1 MQKLLGINTNYK
13 TVKSEKVGVLTGII
27 YMAPYNLSGK
37 NVCPGASAGC
47 AAACLNTAGR
57 GAMGVVQKAR
67 LKKTNRFFEDRQ
79 QFLWDLAGEI
89 SNLERQAKAKGL
101 KAAVRLNGTSDLP
114 YERYKL
120 SGTKRRDSDKNIMEM
135 FPNVQFY
142 DYTKLENR
150 IVGQTLPANYHL
162 TFSRA
167 EDNDHKLEDVLKH
180 TSAAVVFSGELPE
193 TWRGYPVIDG
203 DEHDA
208 RFTDAGPG
216 VIIGLTAKGKA
227 RHDTSG
233 FVVPSE
239 ILN

>member
-1 MQKLLGINTNYK
+1 M
-13 TVKSEKVGVLTGII
+13 
-27 YMAPYNLSGK
+27 
-37 NVCPGASAGC
+37 
-47 AAACLNTAGR
+47 
-57 GAMGVVQKAR
+57 
-67 LKKTNRFFEDRQ
+67 
-79 QFLWDLAGEI
+79 DLAGEI
-89 SNLERQAKAKGL
+89 GKLQRRAAAKGL

-114 YERYKL
+114 YERYKVP
-120 SGTKRRDSDKNIMEM
+120 GTDKNIMEL
-135 FPNVQFY
+135 FPDVQFY

-167 EDNDHKLEDVLKH
+167 EDNDHKLEAVLEH

-216 VIIGLTAKGKA
+216 VIIGLKAKGKA
-227 RHDTSG
+227 RHDASG
-233 FVVPSE
+233 FV
-239 ILN
+239 ITN

>member
-13 TVKSEKVGVLTGII
+13 TIKSEKVGVLTGII

-227 RHDTSG
+227 RHDSSG

>member
-1 MQKLLGINTNYK
+1 
-13 TVKSEKVGVLTGII
+13 
-27 YMAPYNLSGK
+27 
-37 NVCPGASAGC
+37 
-47 AAACLNTAGR
+47 
-57 GAMGVVQKAR
+57 MGVVQKAR
-67 LKKTNRFFEDRQ
+67 LKKTNRFWDDRG
-79 QFLWDLAGEI
+79 QFLWDLVNEI
-89 SNLERQAKAKGL
+89 TALEKRAAAKGL

-114 YERYKL
+114 YERYKVP
-120 SGTKRRDSDKNIMEM
+120 GTDMNIMEI
-135 FPNVQFY
+135 FPEVQFY

-150 IVGQTLPANYHL
+150 IVNKTLPANYHL

-167 EDNDHKLEDVLKH
+167 EDNDHKLEAVLKH

-216 VIIGLTAKGKA
+216 VIIGLKAKGKA
-227 RHDTSG
+227 RHDASG

>member
-13 TVKSEKVGVLTGII
+13 TIKSEKVGVLTGII
-27 YMAPYNLSGK
+27 YMSPYNLSGK

-57 GAMGVVQKAR
+57 GAMNVVQAAR
-67 LKKTNRFFEDRQ
+67 LKKTQRFFQDRQ
-79 QFLWDLAGEI
+79 QFLWDLVNEI
-89 SNLERQAKAKGL
+89 SALRRKAKAKGM

-114 YERYKL
+114 YERYKI
-120 SGTKRRDSDKNIMEM
+120 RDTGKNIMQL
-135 FPNVQFY
+135 FPDVQFY

-150 IVGQTLPANYHL
+150 IVGQQLPANYHL

-167 EDNDHKLEDVLKH
+167 EDNDHKLAAVLEH

-208 RFTDAGPG
+208 RFTDAGAG

-227 RHDTSG
+227 KHDTSG

-239 ILN
+239 IIN

>member
-1 MQKLLGINTNYK
+1 MN
-13 TVKSEKVGVLTGII
+13 
-27 YMAPYNLSGK
+27 
-37 NVCPGASAGC
+37 
-47 AAACLNTAGR
+47 
-57 GAMGVVQKAR
+57 VVQTAR
-67 LKKTNRFFEDRQ
+67 LKKTNRFWEDRQ

-114 YERYKL
+114 YERYKVP
-120 SGTKRRDSDKNIMEM
+120 GTDKNIMEL
-135 FPNVQFY
+135 FPDVQFY

-150 IVGQTLPANYHL
+150 IVGQQLPANYHL

-167 EDNDHKLEDVLKH
+167 EDNDHKLEAVLEH
-180 TSAAVVFSGELPE
+180 TSAAVVFAGELPA

-227 RHDTSG
+227 KHDASG

>member
-13 TVKSEKVGVLTGII
+13 TIKSEKVGVLTGII

-67 LKKTNRFFEDRQ
+67 LKKTNRFWDDRK
-79 QFLWDLAGEI
+79 QFLQDLVNEI
-89 SNLERQAKAKGL
+89 TALEKRAAAKGL

-114 YERYKL
+114 YERYMVP
-120 SGTKRRDSDKNIMEM
+120 GTDKNIMQL
-135 FPNVQFY
+135 FPEVQFY

-150 IVGQTLPANYHL
+150 IVGQQLPANYHL

-167 EDNDHKLEDVLKH
+167 EDNDHKLADVLKH
-180 TSAAVVFSGELPE
+180 TSAAVVFSGELPSK
-193 TWRGYPVIDG
+193 WRGYPVIDG

-227 RHDTSG
+227 RHDSSG

>member
-13 TVKSEKVGVLTGII
+13 TIKSEKVGVLTGII

-67 LKKTNRFFEDRQ
+67 LKKTNRFWDDRK
-79 QFLWDLAGEI
+79 QFLNDLVNEI
-89 SNLERQAKAKGL
+89 TALEKRAAAKGL

-114 YERYKL
+114 YERYKVP
-120 SGTKRRDSDKNIMEM
+120 GTDKNIMQL
-135 FPNVQFY
+135 FPEVQFY

-167 EDNDHKLEDVLKH
+167 EDNDHKLDDVLKY
-180 TSAAVVFSGELPE
+180 TSAAVVFSGDLPE

-227 RHDTSG
+227 RHDASG

>member
-1 MQKLLGINTNYK
+1 MN
-13 TVKSEKVGVLTGII
+13 
-27 YMAPYNLSGK
+27 
-37 NVCPGASAGC
+37 
-47 AAACLNTAGR
+47 
-57 GAMGVVQKAR
+57 VVQTAR
-67 LKKTNRFFEDRQ
+67 LKKTNRFWNDRK
-79 QFLWDLAGEI
+79 QFINDLVNEI
-89 SNLERQAKAKGL
+89 AALEKRAAAKGL

-114 YERYKL
+114 YERYKVP
-120 SGTKRRDSDKNIMEM
+120 GTDKNIMQL
-135 FPNVQFY
+135 FPDVQFY

-167 EDNDHKLEDVLKH
+167 EDNDHKLDDVLKH
-180 TSAAVVFSGELPE
+180 TSAAVVFSGELPA

-216 VIIGLTAKGKA
+216 VIIGLKAKGKA
-227 RHDTSG
+227 RHDASG

>member
-13 TVKSEKVGVLTGII
+13 TIKSEKVGVLTGII

-67 LKKTNRFFEDRQ
+67 LKKTNRFWDDRG
-79 QFLWDLAGEI
+79 QFLWDLVNEI
-89 SNLERQAKAKGL
+89 TALEKRAAAKGL

-114 YERYKL
+114 YERYKVP
-120 SGTKRRDSDKNIMEM
+120 GTDMNIMEI
-135 FPNVQFY
+135 FPEVQFY

-150 IVGQTLPANYHL
+150 IVNKTLPANYHL

-167 EDNDHKLEDVLKH
+167 EDNDHKLEAVLKH

-227 RHDTSG
+227 KHDASG

-239 ILN
+239 IIN

>member
-142 DYTKLENR
+142 DYTTLENR

>member
-67 LKKTNRFFEDRQ
+67 LKKTNRFWNDRK
-79 QFLWDLAGEI
+79 QFLNDLVNEI
-89 SNLERQAKAKGL
+89 TALEKRAAAKGL

-114 YERYKL
+114 YERYKVP
-120 SGTKRRDSDKNIMEM
+120 GTDKNIMQL
-135 FPNVQFY
+135 FPEVQFY

-167 EDNDHKLEDVLKH
+167 EDNDHKLDAVLKH

-208 RFTDAGPG
+208 
-216 VIIGLTAKGKA
+216 
-227 RHDTSG
+227 SG

>member
-1 MQKLLGINTNYK
+1 MQKLLGINANYK
-13 TVKSEKVGVLTGII
+13 TIKSEKVGVLTGII
-27 YMAPYNLSGK
+27 YMSPYNLSGK

-57 GAMGVVQKAR
+57 GAMNVVQAAR
-67 LKKTNRFFEDRQ
+67 LKKTQRFFQDRQ
-79 QFLWDLAGEI
+79 QFLWDLVNEI
-89 SNLERQAKAKGL
+89 SALRRKAKAKGL

-114 YERYKL
+114 YERYKI
-120 SGTKRRDSDKNIMEM
+120 RDTGKNIMQL
-135 FPNVQFY
+135 FPDVQFY

-150 IVGQTLPANYHL
+150 IVGQQLPANYHL

-167 EDNDHKLEDVLKH
+167 EDNDHKLAAVLEH

-208 RFTDAGPG
+208 RFTDAGAG

-227 RHDTSG
+227 KHDTSG

-239 ILN
+239 IIN

>member
-13 TVKSEKVGVLTGII
+13 TIKSEKVGVLTGII

-37 NVCPGASAGC
+37 NVCAGASKGC
-47 AAACLNTAGR
+47 IKACLNTAGR
-57 GAMGVVQKAR
+57 GAMNVVQKAR

-167 EDNDHKLEDVLKH
+167 EDNDHKLEAVLKH

-208 RFTDAGPG
+208 RFTDAGAG

-227 RHDTSG
+227 RHDASG

-239 ILN
+239 IIN

>member
-1 MQKLLGINTNYK
+1 MQKLLGVNTNYK
-13 TVKSEKVGVLTGII
+13 TIKSEKVGVLTGII
-27 YMAPYNLSGK
+27 YMSPYNLSGK

-57 GAMGVVQKAR
+57 GAMNVVQAAR
-67 LKKTNRFFEDRQ
+67 LKKTQRFFQDRQ
-79 QFLWDLAGEI
+79 QFLWDLVNEI
-89 SNLERQAKAKGL
+89 SALRRKAKAKGM

-114 YERYKL
+114 YERYKI
-120 SGTKRRDSDKNIMEM
+120 RDTGKNIMQL
-135 FPNVQFY
+135 FPDVQFY

-150 IVGQTLPANYHL
+150 IVGQQLPANYHL

-167 EDNDHKLEDVLKH
+167 EDNDHKLEAVLEH

-208 RFTDAGPG
+208 RFTDAGAG

-227 RHDTSG
+227 RHDASG
-233 FVVPSE
+233 FVVTE
-239 ILN
+239 Y

>member
-1 MQKLLGINTNYK
+1 MQKLLGVSTNYK
-13 TVKSEKVGVLTGII
+13 TIKSEKLGVLTGII
-27 YMAPYNLSGK
+27 YMSPYKLSGK
-37 NVCPGASAGC
+37 NVCPGASKGC

-57 GAMGVVQKAR
+57 GAMGVVQTAR
-67 LKKTNRFFEDRQ
+67 LKKTNRFWDDRG
-79 QFLWDLAGEI
+79 QFLQDLALEI
-89 SNLERQAKAKGL
+89 GKLQRQAKARGM

-114 YERYKL
+114 YERYKVP
-120 SGTKRRDSDKNIMEM
+120 GTDKNIMEL

-150 IVGQTLPANYHL
+150 FTKGQLPANYHL

-167 EDNDHKLEDVLKH
+167 EDNDHKLPEVLKH

-208 RFTDAGPG
+208 RFTDAGAG
-216 VIIGLTAKGKA
+216 VIIGLKAKGKA
-227 RHDTSG
+227 KHDSSG

-239 ILN
+239 LIN